1 MLNASMKSRVVL
13 CVAVVVT
20 LAVVYSL
27 GYRLGY
33 SRASKPTVILARDV
47 ADSRPS
53 GSAKQVYEPY
63 FTRGNP
69 VVGDLK

>member
-1 MLNASMKSRVVL
+1 MKSRIVL
-13 CVAVVVT
+13 SIAVVVT
-20 LAVVYSL
+20 LAGAFSL

-33 SRASKPTVILARDV
+33 SRASKPTVILDRDV

-53 GSAKQVYEPY
+53 GSAKQGYEPY

-69 VVGDLK
+69 VAGDLK